1 MEDNTDSMGWLRRSN
16 FRDNDEHDSEW
27 LAKQKVARNLAELV
41 LDSNTTIYRQWF
53 RGADNKVADSLSR
66 DAYYSPNSTN
76 EKFKFKYSNTGAR
89 EFQN

>member
-1 MEDNTDSMGWLRRSN
+1 MGDKIASVGWLKRSN
-16 FRDNDEHDSEW
+16 FRENDKHDSEW

-66 DAYYSPNSTN
+66 DAYY
-76 EKFKFKYSNTGAR
+76 
-89 EFQN
+89 